1 MRRVGVLALGVLAAC
16 TTPAAGEPKI
26 GDRAPKI
33 GDRMPK
39 IGERAPQIDAAT
51 WFNLPKGLKHLGM
64 SDLRGQIILVEFWT
78 TWSESCRTGI
88 PHLIEMHDQY
98 RDRGVVLVSLS
109 AERTGPV
116 SRYVKENKVPYIV
129 GAGAKATERS
139 YGIKDKDKD
148 YPTMFIIDPDGNV
161 AWSGLPSDEKV
172 TKTIDALLKDN
183 PPKAKAKLGD
193 KAAKDALKKA
203 DALLKKKKYA
213 EALKAY
219 EKVAKD
225 FTDSKSAKKARTA
238 IEKLRADAKIMA
250 QVRTDELKKECE
262 DWLEMARSLA
272 KSGDQKAAADY
283 YDRIIDKYPD
293 SKYAETAAEEKAKLK
308 V

>member
-1 MRRVGVLALGVLAAC
+1 LSY
-16 TTPAAGEPKI
+16 EP
-26 GDRAPKI
+26 D
-33 GDRMPK
+33 
-39 IGERAPQIDAAT
+39 
-51 WFNLPKGLKHLGM
+51 NLV
-64 SDLRGQIILVEFWT
+64 R
-78 TWSESCRTGI
+78 
-88 PHLIEMHDQY
+88 
-98 RDRGVVLVSLS
+98 
-109 AERTGPV
+109 
-116 SRYVKENKVPYIV
+116 RYVKENQVPYIV
-129 GAGAKATERS
+129 GAGAKATEKA
-139 YGIKDKDKD
+139 YGIKD

-161 AWSGLPSDEKV
+161 AWSGHPGDEKV

-219 EKVAKD
+219 EKVAKN
-225 FTDSKSAKKARTA
+225 FKDSKSAKKARTA
-238 IEKLRADAKIMA
+238 IDKLRADAKIMA

-262 DWLEMARSLA
+262 NWLEMARSLA

-293 SKYAETAAEEKAKLK
+293 SKYAETAAEEKAKLR

>member
-16 TTPAAGEPKI
+16 TAPAAGEPKI
-26 GDRAPKI
+26 GNRA
-33 GDRMPK
+33 PK

-51 WFNLPKGLKHLGM
+51 WFNLPQGLKHLGM
-64 SDLRGQIILVEFWT
+64 SDLRGQIILVEFWA
-78 TWSESCRTGI
+78 TWCGPCQAGI

-98 RDRGVVLVSLS
+98 HDQGVVLVSLS
-109 AERTGPV
+109 YEPENLVR
-116 SRYVKENKVPYIV
+116 RYVKKNQVPYIV
-129 GAGAKATERS
+129 GAGAKATEKA
-139 YGIKDKDKD
+139 YGIKA

-161 AWSGLPSDEKV
+161 AWSGPPDDEKV

-203 DALLKKKKYA
+203 DALLKKEKYA

-219 EKVAKD
+219 EKIVKD
-225 FTDSKSAKKARTA
+225 FKDNKSAKKARAA
-238 IEKLRADAKIMA
+238 IEKLRADDQIMA
-250 QVRTDELKKECE
+250 QVRTAERKKECE
-262 DWLEMARSLA
+262 DWLEMARGLA